1 MSLIIYDV
9 SVGKIAVFKCLT
21 AVAVLAASTQTTA
34 ETKHLKL
41 SASASADR
49 VRPGQRVA
57 LTLDIELKPNMH
69 VYAPS
74 VEGYI
79 PIEWSMAPNA
89 AVVAQP
95 MVTPAPQ
102 MLHLEALDETLPV
115 YSGRFR
121 LVRDIAI
128 AEGAKAK
135 GAVTIEG
142 TFRYQACDDRMCY
155 VPKTV
160 PLKWT
165 LQVQER

>member
-1 MSLIIYDV
+1 MCLIIYDV
-9 SVGKIAVFKCLT
+9 SVGKTAVFTC
-21 AVAVLAASTQTTA
+21 LAAVVVLSASAQTTA
-34 ETKHLKL
+34 ETKHLRL

-49 VRPGQRVA
+49 VRPGQRIA

-79 PIEWSMAPNA
+79 PIEWSMAPNTA
-89 AVVAQP
+89 IVAQRV
-95 MVTPAPQ
+95 VTPPPQ

-128 AEGAKAK
+128 ASDAKVK
-135 GAVTIEG
+135 GELTIEG
-142 TFRYQACDDRMCY
+142 TLRYQACDDRMCY

-165 LQVQER
+165 LKVQ

>member
-1 MSLIIYDV
+1 MRV
-9 SVGKIAVFKCLT
+9 
-21 AVAVLAASTQTTA
+21 
-34 ETKHLKL
+34 
-41 SASASADR
+41 SASVKPSH
-49 VRPGQRVA
+49 VRAGQRIA

-79 PIEWSMAPNA
+79 PIQWTMAQNA
-89 AVVAQP
+89 EIVAQP
-95 MVTPAPQ
+95 VVTPPPK
-102 MLHLEALDETLPV
+102 MLHLEAIDETLPV

-121 LVRDIAI
+121 LVRDVNIVA
-128 AEGAKAK
+128 GSKLK

-142 TFRYQACDDRMCY
+142 TLRYQACDDRMCY

-165 LQVQER
+165 VQVQ

>member
-1 MSLIIYDV
+1 MERMSLIIYDV
-9 SVGKIAVFKCLT
+9 SVGKIAIFTCLI
-21 AVAVLAASTQTTA
+21 AVASAQTTA
-34 ETKHLKL
+34 ETNHLRL
-41 SASASADR
+41 SASAKPDH

-79 PIEWSMAPNA
+79 PIAWSMSPNPA
-89 AVVAQP
+89 IIAQP
-95 MVTPAPQ
+95 MVSPPPK

-115 YSGRFR
+115 YSGQFR
-121 LVRDIAI
+121 LVRDISI
-128 AEGAKAK
+128 ADSKVK

-142 TFRYQACDDRMCY
+142 SLRYQACDDRMCY

-165 LQVQER
+165 VQVR

>member
-9 SVGKIAVFKCLT
+9 SVGKIAVFKCLM
-21 AVAVLAASTQTTA
+21 ALAVLAASTA

-79 PIEWSMAPNA
+79 PIEWSMTPNA
-89 AVVAQP
+89 AIVAKP

-128 AEGAKAK
+128 AEGAKVK

-165 LQVQER
+165 LQVQ

>member
-1 MSLIIYDV
+1 M
-9 SVGKIAVFKCLT
+9 
-21 AVAVLAASTQTTA
+21 AVASAQTTA
-34 ETKHLKL
+34 ETNHLRL
-41 SASASADR
+41 SALASATR
-49 VRPGQRVA
+49 VHAGQRVA

-79 PIEWSMAPNA
+79 PIEWSMAPNPA
-89 AVVAQP
+89 IVAQP

-165 LQVQER
+165 LRVQ

>member
-1 MSLIIYDV
+1 MLL
-9 SVGKIAVFKCLT
+9 IAV
-21 AVAVLAASTQTTA
+21 ASAQTTA
-34 ETKHLKL
+34 ETNHLRVST
-41 SASASADR
+41 SASAGH

-79 PIEWSMAPNA
+79 PIQWSMAPNA
-89 AVVAQP
+89 EIVAQP
-95 MVTPAPQ
+95 VVSPPAK
-102 MLHLEALDETLPV
+102 MLRLEAIDETLPV

-121 LVRDIAI
+121 LTRDVTIA
-128 AEGAKAK
+128 AGSKLK

-142 TFRYQACDDRMCY
+142 TLRYQACDDRMCY
-155 VPKTV
+155 LPKTV

-165 LQVQER
+165 VQVQ

>member
-1 MSLIIYDV
+1 M
-9 SVGKIAVFKCLT
+9 T
-21 AVAVLAASTQTTA
+21 VASAQTTV
-34 ETKHLKL
+34 ETKHLRV

-49 VRPGQRVA
+49 ARPGQRVA

-89 AVVAQP
+89 AIVAKP
-95 MVTPAPQ
+95 MVTPPPQ

-128 AEGAKAK
+128 AMGAKVK

-142 TFRYQACDDRMCY
+142 TLRYQACDDRMCY
-155 VPKTV
+155 VPKSV

-165 LQVQER
+165 LQVQ

>member
-1 MSLIIYDV
+1 MGRTAVFALL
-9 SVGKIAVFKCLT
+9 IAV
-21 AVAVLAASTQTTA
+21 ASAQTTA
-34 ETKHLKL
+34 DTKHLRV
-41 SASASADR
+41 SASASPGH
-49 VRPGQRVA
+49 VRPGQRIA

-79 PIEWSMAPNA
+79 PIQWSMAPNA
-89 AVVAQP
+89 EIVAKPVVSP
-95 MVTPAPQ
+95 PPQ
-102 MLHLEALDETLPV
+102 MLHLEAIDETLPV

-121 LVRDIAI
+121 LARDVNIA
-128 AEGAKAK
+128 AGSKLK

-142 TFRYQACDDRMCY
+142 SLRYQACDDRMCY

-165 LQVQER
+165 VQVQ

>member
-9 SVGKIAVFKCLT
+9 SVGKITIFASLMVVVF
-21 AVAVLAASTQTTA
+21 AQTTA
-34 ETKHLKL
+34 ETNHLRV
-41 SASASADR
+41 SASASANR
-49 VRPGQRVA
+49 VRPGQHVA

-89 AVVAQP
+89 AIVAQP

-115 YSGRFR
+115 YSGRVR

-128 AEGAKAK
+128 AEGAKVK

-165 LQVQER
+165 LQVQ

>member
-1 MSLIIYDV
+1 M
-9 SVGKIAVFKCLT
+9 
-21 AVAVLAASTQTTA
+21 AVASVQTTA
-34 ETKHLKL
+34 ETKHLRL
-41 SASASADR
+41 SASASTDR
-49 VRPGQRVA
+49 VRPGQRIA

-79 PIEWSMAPNA
+79 PIQWSIAPNA
-89 AVVAQP
+89 AIVAQP
-95 MVTPAPQ
+95 MVTPPPQ

-121 LVRDIAI
+121 LVRDITI
-128 AEGAKAK
+128 AEGATVK

-155 VPKTV
+155 VPKSV

-165 LQVQER
+165 LQIQ